1 MKTMFQV
8 CQRGRESR
16 WTVTLRIQFTVPIS
30 TRSKPFSMQLTRR
43 GTRCK
48 PAARPRS
55 GSVIGRPQHRSSNQ
69 FGGDRYKRAI
79 HRDVGSPRDIVPRPV
94 GDFLDFAALAGH
106 LDVFY
111 CLLTS
116 SPRELFPQLRK
127 ALPNKTRRRGKGIK
141 LSVPLARESLLFAG
155 RLRWSR
161 RASPFQ
167 GGTESSNPCT
177 LQSRVRNEPGARLP
191 CTRSKTSEPPTPE
204 LRCCAPSARADQ
216 TGGGWPR
223 SDECDALANQ
233 KIPTNAWNTILSP
246 VRNALREARHGSGH
260 VMDRVDAPG
269 GSFGTKTPCSILICV
284 SGPVPSG
291 GFGTIRP
298 RK

>member
-43 GTRCK
+43 ATRCK

-79 HRDVGSPRDIVPRPV
+79 HRDVGSPGDIVPRPV

-167 GGTESSNPCT
+167 GGGDRKFESLYP
-177 LQSRVRNEPGARLP
+177 
-191 CTRSKTSEPPTPE
+191 SEPSQKRTRGPIALHALENLGTSDTGITM
-204 LRCCAPSARADQ
+204 LRTFCASRSN
-216 TGGGWPR
+216 GWR
-223 SDECDALANQ
+223 MA
-233 KIPTNAWNTILSP
+233 
-246 VRNALREARHGSGH
+246 
-260 VMDRVDAPG
+260 
-269 GSFGTKTPCSILICV
+269 SI
-284 SGPVPSG
+284 
-291 GFGTIRP
+291 R
-298 RK
+298 

>member
-1 MKTMFQV
+1 
-8 CQRGRESR
+8 
-16 WTVTLRIQFTVPIS
+16 
-30 TRSKPFSMQLTRR
+30 LTRR
-43 GTRCK
+43 ATRCK

-79 HRDVGSPRDIVPRPV
+79 HRDVGSPGDIVPRPV

-167 GGTESSNPCT
+167 GGGPKVRIPVPFRAESETNPGPDC
-177 LQSRVRNEPGARLP
+177 LARARKPRN
-191 CTRSKTSEPPTPE
+191 
-204 LRCCAPSARADQ
+204 LRHRNYDAAAPSARADQ

-246 VRNALREARHGSGH
+246 ARNALREARHGSGH

>member
-1 MKTMFQV
+1 
-8 CQRGRESR
+8 
-16 WTVTLRIQFTVPIS
+16 
-30 TRSKPFSMQLTRR
+30 LTRR
-43 GTRCK
+43 ATRCK

-79 HRDVGSPRDIVPRPV
+79 HRDVGSPGDIVPRPV

-167 GGTESSNPCT
+167 GGGPKVRIPVPFRAESETNPGPDC
-177 LQSRVRNEPGARLP
+177 L
-191 CTRSKTSEPPTPE
+191 
-204 LRCCAPSARADQ
+204 ARARK
-216 TGGGWPR
+216 PR
-223 SDECDALANQ
+223 NLRHRNYDAAHL
-233 KIPTNAWNTILSP
+233 
-246 VRNALREARHGSGH
+246 LREQIKRVEDGLDPMN
-260 VMDRVDAPG
+260 VMRSPTRR
-269 GSFGTKTPCSILICV
+269 SRPTRGTLSCR
-284 SGPVPSG
+284 PVEMHLEKHATVVG
-291 GFGTIRP
+291 MLWIG
-298 RK
+298 